1 VVKMMPV
8 CWGRKLRPRLA
19 RGLLAVLVVL
29 GAASPA
35 ALAQNVNGCSAYSP
49 AAGSTVTCGSPFG
62 PSTSGVQSPA
72 NNTGNNGVTVS
83 VDATAQRSI
92 NGSTVGLGS
101 GSTVVTAGRLN
112 TQSFFFGY
120 GISFGA
126 NGRST
131 LGGNTAIVT
140 QTGRITTGGGNA
152 HAIYIDSRSARSTAN
167 TVSNAG
173 ALQTAGTN
181 AFGIFVTSRNSE
193 AVITNSG
200 SIAATGAGGSGIV
213 AENTTNPISI
223 TNTATG
229 SIAVSGSGASGI
241 LASGSATITNAG
253 TVCTGTWSGGVCTVA
268 PGTGSAI
275 RLVAAAGSRSQVVNQ
290 STGLIASAGALSVDT
305 SAAAVDILNNGEI
318 RSTGPTALD
327 LTGDDALRGIGRI
340 SGGVINAGSIAPG
353 TVDQIGTLTINGPY
367 LGVNGT
373 LTSRVGGPPAAPSAD
388 VLRISGNGFAATGT
402 TAVSVVDIGGL
413 GAPTRGDGILLID
426 AASGAQTGASAFAL
440 AGRAAAG
447 AYEYNLIRGAS
458 SATEQNWYLAT
469 HEEPVVPDPEAP
481 VIPDPEP
488 DAQPSFRVETQAY
501 TALPALQRLY
511 TYALVDTLDLR
522 RGATGAAVSGA
533 AGADQTASWGRLG
546 GSFGTTS
553 AEDAGALDLSYNLGF
568 LQVGIDV
575 IATDDGQGG
584 WMTSGGF
591 LAIGQGYGTTS
602 TDEGGETGSAVLDG
616 YTAGLYGTWRAASG
630 LYADAL
636 VQVTRFVDAGAS
648 SSGDQSVATDGWG
661 QSLSLEAGVAM
672 PAGGGVVLTPQGQI
686 IVDNFWLDGASD
698 AFGDVAFDNGTAAR
712 GRLGIEVQKVL
723 EGDGT
728 KTDLSLSADLW
739 RVFAD
744 DPQTTFSTFDG
755 ANPVGFDAEI
765 GNSWL
770 ALNAG
775 FTTVLDEGLR
785 LYGSV
790 GYDYGLDDSRQAAT
804 GRLGLEARW

>member
-1 VVKMMPV
+1 MNIIPFRR
-8 CWGRKLRPRLA
+8 GRKLRPRLA
-19 RGLLAVLVVL
+19 KGLFAGLVAL
-29 GAASPA
+29 WAASPA
-35 ALAQNVNGCSAYSP
+35 ALAQNVNGCSDYTP
-49 AAGSTVTCGSPFG
+49 TAGATVTCSSSFG
-62 PSTSGVQSPA
+62 PSTSGVQTPA
-72 NNTGNNGVTVS
+72 NSTGNNGVTVT

-101 GSTVVTAGRLN
+101 GSTVVNAGRLN

-120 GISFGA
+120 GLSFGA

-140 QTGRITTGGGNA
+140 ETGTVTTGGGNA

-173 ALQTAGTN
+173 ALQTSGTN
-181 AFGIFVTSRNSE
+181 AFGIFVTSRNSD
-193 AVITNSG
+193 AAITNSG

-213 AENTTNPISI
+213 AVNTTNLISI
-223 TNTATG
+223 TNTASG
-229 SIAVSGSGASGI
+229 SIAVSGSNASGI
-241 LASGSATITNAG
+241 LADGAAAITNAG
-253 TVCTGTWSGGVCTVA
+253 AICTGTWSGGVCTVA

-275 RLVAAAGSRSQVVNQ
+275 RLVTAAGIRAQILNQ
-290 STGLIASAGALSVDT
+290 STGLIASADAVSIDT
-305 SAAAVDILNNGEI
+305 SAAAVDIINNGVI

-327 LTGDDALRGIGRI
+327 LTADDTLRGIGSV

-353 TVDQIGTLTINGPY
+353 LVDQIGTLTITGPY

-373 LTSRVGGPPAAPSAD
+373 LTSRVGGTPAAPSAD
-388 VLRISGNGFAATGT
+388 VLRISGSGFAATGT
-402 TAVSVVDIGGL
+402 TAVSVVDAGGL

-458 SATEQNWYLAT
+458 STTDQNWYLAT
-469 HEEPVVPDPEAP
+469 HEEPVVPGPDVP
-481 VIPDPEP
+481 VVPNPEP

-511 TYALVDTLDLR
+511 IYGLVDTLDLR
-522 RGATGAAVSGA
+522 RGAIEAA
-533 AGADQTASWGRLG
+533 AGGQAASWGRLG

-553 AEDAGALDLSYNLGF
+553 AEEAGDPDLSYNLGF
-568 LQVGIDV
+568 LQVGIDA
-575 IATDDGQGG
+575 IATGDGQGG

-591 LAIGQGYGTTS
+591 LAVGQAYGTTS
-602 TDEGGETGSAVLDG
+602 TDEAGETGSAVLDG

-630 LYADAL
+630 FYADGL
-636 VQVTRFVDAGAS
+636 LQVTRFVDAGAS

-661 QSLSLEAGVAM
+661 QSLSLEAGFAM
-672 PAGGGVVLTPQGQI
+672 PASGGVVLTPQGQI
-686 IVDNFWLDGASD
+686 ILDNFWLDGASD
-698 AFGDVAFDNGTAAR
+698 AFGDVAFENGTAAR
-712 GRLGIEVQKVL
+712 GRLGVEVTSAL
-723 EGDGT
+723 EGNGT

-744 DPQTTFSTFDG
+744 DPQTTFSTLDG
-755 ANPVGFDAEI
+755 ANPVGFEADI

-775 FTTVLDEGLR
+775 FTTLMGDGLR